1 MIEARITLQKC
12 IGRRQPVIKLILTD
26 LDDTLIPV
34 GAPCASARAR
44 EAIHA
49 LLDRGI
55 RFGPVSGRIP
65 SAMGWMFAD
74 DAACFATGAFSNGQI
89 LHLDGR
95 EVGVK
100 ELPFEALV
108 HTQEILDATGHAA
121 LAIYDVEGDGRATLY
136 SGAPDLIGQD
146 RTIFTESSGRV
157 ETKLDPHARYVK
169 ANVHVS
175 GSYEERCALR
185 DRLKQEVPELGFVLP
200 SLKVPLIDISP
211 AGWDKGSSVRALAEA
226 LGVGLDEVVCFGDS
240 ENDLSM
246 IEAVPNGVAVAN
258 AAPEIR
264 EAARW
269 HIGPSKDDAVAAALE
284 DIARAADAGTL
295 PSFMQE

>member
-1 MIEARITLQKC
+1 M
-12 IGRRQPVIKLILTD
+12 IKLILTD

-34 GAPCASARAR
+34 GAPCASERARA
-44 EAIHA
+44 AIHA

-55 RFGPVSGRIP
+55 HFGPVSGRIP

-74 DAACFATGAFSNGQI
+74 DEACFATGAFSNGQI

-95 EVGVK
+95 EVSVK
-100 ELPFEALV
+100 ELPYEALV

-121 LAIYDVEGDGRATLY
+121 LAIYDVAGDGRATLY
-136 SGAPDLIGQD
+136 SGVPDKIRQNE
-146 RTIFTESSGRV
+146 TIFTEASGRV
-157 ETKLDPHARYVK
+157 LTKLDPSVRYIK

-175 GSYEERCALR
+175 GTFEERCALR
-185 DRLKQEVPELGFVLP
+185 DHLNEEVPELGFVLP
-200 SLKVPLIDISP
+200 SLTAPLIDISP

-246 IEAVPNGVAVAN
+246 IEATPNGVAVAN
-258 AAPEIR
+258 AAPEIER
-264 EAARW
+264 AARW
-269 HIGPSKDDAVAAALE
+269 HIGASKDDAVAAALE